1 MSNPPPAPLPASPR
15 RAIATVCLSGTLPDK
30 LEAAALAGF
39 DAVEIFEPDLLLFDG
54 TARDVRRIADDLGLA
69 IVLLQPFRNF
79 EGLPEPRRSRA
90 FALAERKFDLMGE
103 LGTDLL
109 LVCSSLEQEA
119 SGDQDRIAA
128 DLAELAERAARRG
141 LRIGYEALA
150 FGTRIRH
157 WHEAWEVVRR
167 AGHPALGLVLDSFH
181 LFALSDDPAPLA
193 KLPGER
199 IFFVQLA
206 DAPRLAL
213 DLVSWSRHYRNFPG
227 QGDFPLAS
235 FLRAVWASGYRGP
248 LSLEV
253 FNDEFR
259 ASAPRATAWDAIR
272 GLIALEVEAGI
283 ENLPP
288 PPALG
293 GVSFVEFAL
302 DPAAAAETAGLLRS
316 MGFARLGRIAAEPAA
331 SVYGAGGIRFIL
343 NTATEGL
350 THGHFLRHG
359 PSVAALGLLV
369 DDAAATLARA
379 EALRVSLWR
388 EPPGAFPLPALRA
401 PDGLL
406 LYLLEA
412 EAAARFWET
421 ALIAETPADRPP
433 EPRWERIDHLAM
445 ALPAGAMDRFVL
457 FYRSVFGLRA
467 GARTD
472 LADRFG
478 LIQSRPLENATRTFR
493 LPLNVSER
501 EGTLTG
507 RFVARHGPGVQHIA
521 LACRDIFGL
530 TRALAGRGFSPLAV
544 TAHYYEELAAAGDL
558 DAGRLRE
565 LAAHGLLYDR
575 DGEGEFFHFYSHAM
589 PGGLFFEGL
598 ERCGYQGYGAANA
611 PFRLAAQGREG

>member
-1 MSNPPPAPLPASPR
+1 MSPSPH

-54 TARDVRRIADDLGLA
+54 TPSDVRRIAGDLGLE

-90 FALAERKFDLMGE
+90 LALAERKFDLMEE

-109 LVCSSLEQEA
+109 LVCSSMEQEA
-119 SGDQDRIAA
+119 SGDRARLAA

-141 LRIGYEALA
+141 LRVGYEALA
-150 FGTRIRH
+150 FGTHVRH
-157 WHEAWEVVRR
+157 WHEAWAVVQE
-167 AGHPALGLVLDSFH
+167 AGHPALGLILDSFH
-181 LFALSDDPAPLA
+181 LFALGDDPAPLA
-193 KLPGER
+193 ALPGER

-206 DAPRLAL
+206 DAPKLAL

-235 FLRAVWASGYRGP
+235 FLRAVAASGYRGP

-259 ASAPRATAWDAIR
+259 ASAPRATAQDAIR
-272 GLIALEVEAGI
+272 SLIALEAEAGLGA
-283 ENLPP
+283 LPP

-293 GVSFVEFAL
+293 GVCFVEFAL
-302 DPAAAAETAGLLRS
+302 DPAAEAETAELLGTL
-316 MGFARLGRIAAEPAA
+316 GFARLGHLAAEPGAP
-331 SVYGAGGIRFIL
+331 VHGAGEIRFIL

-359 PSVAALGLLV
+359 PSVAALGLIV

-379 EALRVSLWR
+379 ERLHVSLWR
-388 EPPGAFPLPALRA
+388 EPLGAYALPALRA

-406 LYLLEA
+406 LYLIEKDGLE
-412 EAAARFWET
+412 RFWQSVLV
-421 ALIAETPADRPP
+421 ADAEPSPPAVPN
-433 EPRWERIDHLAM
+433 WERIDHLAM
-445 ALPAGAMDRFVL
+445 ALPPGAMDRFVL
-457 FYRSVFGLRA
+457 FYRSVFGLLP
-467 GARTD
+467 GPRTD
-472 LADRFG
+472 LPDRFG
-478 LIQSRPLENATRTFR
+478 LIHSRPLENAARTFR
-493 LPLNVSER
+493 LPLNVSES
-501 EGTLTG
+501 GATLTG
-507 RFVARHGPGVQHIA
+507 RFVAARGAGVQHIA
-521 LACRDIFGL
+521 LACRDIFAL
-530 TRALAGRGFSPLAV
+530 TRALAARGFAPLAV
-544 TAHYYEELAAAGDL
+544 TANYYASLAAQGDL
-558 DAGRLRE
+558 DEERLRM

-575 DGEGEFFHFYSHAM
+575 DGEGEFFHFYSRAM

-598 ERCGYQGYGAANA
+598 ERRGYQGYGAANA
-611 PFRLAAQGREG
+611 PFRLAAQGRA